1 MNTTLP
7 TGSAGILDGIKVL
20 DLTRV
25 LAGPWCTQALA
36 DMGATVWKIE
46 RPEGGDEMRLSPPH
60 LKNAEG
66 KTTTLAHGFLAANRG
81 KHSITLD
88 FTRPEGQRIV
98 QQLAAQADVVVENF
112 KVGDLARYGLDYQ
125 SLRRIRPD
133 IIYCS
138 ITGYGQD
145 GPLASQPGYDPVF
158 QAVTGIMSVSGH
170 ADGEPGEGPMRCA
183 VAYIDVTTG
192 MVATSGILGALF
204 HRSRTGQGQSID
216 VALLDTALAATTYI
230 AQKYVSAGI
239 EPRRAGN
246 GSLLVSPSG
255 TYPCADGRILIHAGS
270 PVQWERLCQC
280 LGKPEWVQ
288 DPRFADRANRLQNF
302 KALDAAIGEATRGW
316 NKQALSDALGAVG
329 VPAGPVNSMAEA
341 FQNPQVRHRNIA
353 VPVSHPGIGEVP
365 MVHSPFRFSETPVKH
380 RPVPELGADTARVLA
395 DELGLDTAEIERLRA
410 SKIC

>member
-1 MNTTLP
+1 MHNNASST
-7 TGSAGILDGIKVL
+7 GILQGIKVL

-60 LKNAEG
+60 LKDEQG
-66 KTTTLAHGFLAANRG
+66 ETTTLAHGFLAANRG
-81 KHSITLD
+81 KHSLTLD
-88 FTRPEGQRIV
+88 FTRPQGQRIL
-98 QQLAAQADVVVENF
+98 QQLAARADVLVENF
-112 KVGDLARYGLDYQ
+112 KVGDLARYGLDYD
-125 SLRRIRPD
+125 SVRRIRPD
-133 IIYCS
+133 IVYCS

-170 ADGEPGEGPMRCA
+170 ADGQPGAGPMRCA

-204 HRSRTGQGQSID
+204 HRQRTGQGQHID

-255 TYPCADGRILIHAGS
+255 TYPCEDGLILIHAGS
-270 PVQWERLCQC
+270 PVQWERLCHCVGQPQW
-280 LGKPEWVQ
+280 LT
-288 DPRFADRANRLQNF
+288 DPRFADRASRLKHVQ
-302 KALDAAIGEATRGW
+302 ALDEALGEVTRAW
-316 NKQALSDALGAVG
+316 KKQVLSDALGAVG

-341 FQNPQVRHRNIA
+341 FDNPQVKHRNIA
-353 VPVSHPGIGEVP
+353 VPVEHPGIGAVP
-365 MVHSPFRFSETPVKH
+365 MVHSPFRFSATPVTH
-380 RPVPELGADTARVLA
+380 RPAPALGADTDRILSE
-395 DELGLDTAEIERLRA
+395 ELGLPTQEIAELKA
-410 SKIC
+410 SGIC